1 MAWKESPSAW
11 RTTPRPSGWK
21 SLRARALARDE
32 GRCTWLDDGHRCEVP
47 ATDVDHIGAPDD
59 HSLENLRALCAPHH
73 RRRTAL
79 QARAAR
85 GELPSRR
92 RPQEQ
97 HPGLIQSKPSDPI
110 AEARRKALADPDR
123 PGF

>member
-1 MAWKESPSAW
+1 MPWRESPTAW
-11 RTTPRPSGWK
+11 RTTPRPTGWK
-21 SLRARALARDE
+21 TLRARALERDE
-32 GRCTWLDDGHRCEVP
+32 GRCTWLTNGERCTAQ
-47 ATDVDHIGAPDD
+47 ATDVDHIGDPED
-59 HSLENLRALCAPHH
+59 HTLGNLRALCTPHH

-85 GELPSRR
+85 GELPPRR
-92 RPQEQ
+92 RPPEQ
-97 HPGLIQSKPSDPI
+97 HPGLIQTTKPDPI